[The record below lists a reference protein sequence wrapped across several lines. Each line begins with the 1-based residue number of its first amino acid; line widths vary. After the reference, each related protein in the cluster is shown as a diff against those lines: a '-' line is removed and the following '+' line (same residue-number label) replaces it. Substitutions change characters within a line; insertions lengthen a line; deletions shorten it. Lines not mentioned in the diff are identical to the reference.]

1 MCARAGIR
9 FLKLNGRYDLIDDYS
24 RTDSY
29 KESYAHA
36 IVPFPKPD
44 SIDDEGSVISFPE
57 HHQTRARTKQRW
69 ISSQGEKMPRPIKCG
84 K

>member
-1 MCARAGIR
+1 M
-9 FLKLNGRYDLIDDYS
+9 IDDYF

-69 ISSQGEKMPRPIKCG
+69 ILSQGEKIHRPVKCG
-84 K
+84 KCGEISNHNKKTCQTMPA